1 MHTPIAPQA
10 AYPAGIDK
18 QAGDGMEKLIE
29 DMKQPQGIAV
39 QLKEENA
46 FGRGRRI
53 NGKQACTKKIVN
65 EEAIRR

>member
-1 MHTPIAPQA
+1 
-10 AYPAGIDK
+10 
-18 QAGDGMEKLIE
+18 MEKLIE

-46 FGRGRRI
+46 FGRGGRV